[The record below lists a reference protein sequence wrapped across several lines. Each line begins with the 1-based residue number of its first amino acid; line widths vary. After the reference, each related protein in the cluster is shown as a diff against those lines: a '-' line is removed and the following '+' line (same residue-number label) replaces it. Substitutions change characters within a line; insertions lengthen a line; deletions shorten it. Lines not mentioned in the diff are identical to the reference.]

1 MAIRTRSPGARYQRQ
16 AGSYVN
22 TEMLSSCRVS
32 SSAAVTIR
40 TDDSSNNGRQYGS
53 GTVTIRQRHSRH
65 TAAAQSLRMDVATN
79 PDQSIHCPK
88 LIPGH
93 SSGMLP
99 HKLHLNSPH
108 PQVQRNLE
116 TGQFGVWNGL
126 KIILPGQT
134 AQETGYFTRRDPDRQ
149 TAPHTSSVPGSVS
162 WLPCLSTS
170 NCRAFSLP
178 TLSR

>member
-1 MAIRTRSPGARYQRQ
+1 MAIRTRSPGARYQRR

-40 TDDSSNNGRQYGS
+40 TADSSNNG
-53 GTVTIRQRHSRH
+53 RH

-79 PDQSIHCPK
+79 PDQSIHRPK

-93 SSGMLP
+93 SGGMLP

-134 AQETGYFTRRDPDRQ
+134 AQETGHFTRRVPDRQ